1 MDRDQ
6 FGYLG
11 YLGDGVHLS
20 HDDFQFWLSVSDPE
34 NYVVALEPSV
44 AHQLIEAMV
53 RHMFGE
59 NAPAYLR
66 ATADKLDVKPQGD
79 I

>member
-1 MDRDQ
+1 MAYEQ
-6 FGYLG
+6 LG
-11 YLGDGVHLS
+11 YLGDGVYLS
-20 HDDFQFWLSVSDPE
+20 RDDIQFWLAVSDPE

-53 RHMFGE
+53 RHMFGAY
-59 NAPAYLR
+59 APTYLR
-66 ATADKLDVKPQGD
+66 ATADKLDVKPQED